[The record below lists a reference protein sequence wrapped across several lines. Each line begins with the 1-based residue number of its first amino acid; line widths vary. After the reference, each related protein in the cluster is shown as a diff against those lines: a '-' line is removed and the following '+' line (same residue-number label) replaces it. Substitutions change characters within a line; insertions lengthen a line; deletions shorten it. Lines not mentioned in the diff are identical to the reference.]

1 MLQQL
6 YGDVYC
12 WTERHGKPETT
23 YYWNSF
29 AIHLPPA
36 NVLALVDPLPLSPE
50 DIKQIEEIGTPTHI
64 LLTCNWHLRE
74 AELFRQRWGCKIYI
88 NELGLDEAETQI
100 DGTFQYGDRLWDSIE
115 VIHIPNVSWPEET
128 GLLVT
133 QEKGLLILGDALCG
147 GRADVG
153 IPDGEVGIRSID
165 YILDCHKAQSSLRR
179 LMEYPFDAMGFGH
192 GSPILHQAKSALQRF
207 LDSGAL

>member
-1 MLQQL
+1 MIQQL
-6 YGDVYC
+6 YGDVYY

-29 AIHLPPA
+29 AIWIDQA
-36 NVLALVDPLPLSPE
+36 NVLGLVDPLPLSAE
-50 DIKQIEEIGTPTHI
+50 EIRQIEEIGTPTHI

-74 AELFRQRWGCKIYI
+74 SELFRQRWDCKIYI
-88 NELGLDEAETQI
+88 NELGLEEAETQI
-100 DGTFQYGDRLWDSIE
+100 DGTFKHGDRLWDSIE

-128 GLLVT
+128 GFLVG
-133 QEKGLLILGDALCG
+133 QEKGLLIIGDALCG

-165 YILDCHKAQSSLRR
+165 YILDRHKAPSSLRR

-192 GSPILHQAKSALQRF
+192 GAPILYQAKSALRRF
-207 LDSGAL
+207 LDAGAL

>member
-6 YGDVYC
+6 YSDVYC

-29 AIHLPPA
+29 AIRMAQA
-36 NVLALVDPLPLSPE
+36 NVLALVDPLPLSAVE
-50 DIKQIEEIGTPTHI
+50 IRQIEEIGTPTHI

-74 AELFRQRWGCKIYI
+74 SETFRQRWGCKIYI
-88 NELGLDEAETQI
+88 NELGLDESETQI
-100 DGTFQYGDRLWDSIE
+100 DGTFKHGDRLWDSIE
-115 VIHIPNVSWPEET
+115 VIHIPDVYWREET
-128 GLLVT
+128 AFLVN
-133 QEKGLLILGDALCG
+133 QEKGLLIIGDALCG
-147 GRADVG
+147 GRADIG
-153 IPDGEVGIRSID
+153 ISDGEVGIFDIK
-165 YILDCHKAQSSLRR
+165 YVPNPPKTEESLRR